1 MMKSISIALTM
12 LLASQFVLADEIK
25 RIVSADGSLTEIV
38 YALGQEDKLVG
49 VDTTS
54 GFPVSA
60 RSLPQIGYKRNI
72 SAEGVLSLEPQVLI
86 ATQDS
91 GPDKVLD
98 QIEGAGVE
106 VFKYSAEPSLNAVR
120 EKILAVSALLDKEAE
135 GEQLWQK
142 IELDVIAARQNLINI
157 QDKVKVLFV
166 LSMQSGSPVVSGAD
180 TQAAEI
186 IYLAGGVN
194 AARGFSGYKPMPVE
208 AVIAAQP
215 DIILMMDRGG
225 DHGASIEQLKGAG
238 FSLTPAG
245 INQRLVTMD
254 GMKMLGFGPRI
265 ADAIRELGQAFY
277 PAEQEINKL

>member
-1 MMKSISIALTM
+1 MMKSISFALTI
-12 LLASQFVLADEIK
+12 LLACHTAFAEEVK

-38 YALGQEDKLVG
+38 YALGQEHKLVG

-54 GFPVSA
+54 GFPITA
-60 RSLPQIGYKRNI
+60 RFLPQIGYRRNI

-91 GPDKVLD
+91 GPEKILN
-98 QIEGAGVE
+98 QIEGAGVK
-106 VFKYSAEPSLNAVR
+106 VFKYSDKASLNAVR
-120 EKILAVSALLDKEAE
+120 EKILAVSKLLGKEIE
-135 GEQLWQK
+135 GKQLWQK
-142 IELDVIAARQNLINI
+142 IELDVIAVRQNLVNI

-180 TQAAEI
+180 THAAEI

-194 AARGFSGYKPMPVE
+194 AAQGFSGYKPMPVE
-208 AVIAAQP
+208 AIIAAQP

-225 DHGASIEQLKGAG
+225 DHGVTIEQLNSAG

-245 INQRLVTMD
+245 KNQRIVTMD
-254 GMKMLGFGPRI
+254 GMKLLGFGPRI
-265 ADAIRELGQAFY
+265 ADAIRELGHEFY
-277 PAEQEINKL
+277 PDRGDK